1 MKLQTSKIR
10 EKILET
16 GSKINQEVPRPSL
29 LQVTVLVMLALPAL
43 YLREYFIAFT
53 LMILTVILSLA
64 VNRFEAGRFGIELA
78 TFSAV
83 TMATVFP
90 PRIAAVLGF
99 IYILLQIFSGST
111 PGIYLM
117 WVIPT
122 YTVAA
127 YIISTIQVMDV
138 VQMGL
143 TVTIVSQM
151 FFAFMTFLTTRG
163 RLPKY
168 LQYATFNLAFN
179 FLMFQT
185 FAEPLLGLI
194 DS

>member
-1 MKLQTSKIR
+1 VKLQTAKIR

-29 LQVTVLVMLALPAL
+29 LQVTLLVLLALPAL
-43 YLREYFIAFT
+43 YLREYFVAFT
-53 LMILTVILSLA
+53 LMILTVILSLG
-64 VNRFEAGRFGIELA
+64 VSRFEAGRFGIELA

-90 PRIAAVLGF
+90 PRIAAALGF
-99 IYILLQIFSGST
+99 IYIVLQIFSGST

-127 YIISTIQVMDV
+127 YIISTIQVADI
-138 VQMGL
+138 VQIGI
-143 TVTIVSQM
+143 TVTITCQL
-151 FFAFMTFLTTRG
+151 FFAFMTFLTTRS

-168 LQYATFNLAFN
+168 IQYATFNLAFN
-179 FLMFQT
+179 FFMFQS
-185 FAEPLLGLI
+185 FAGPLLDLVN
-194 DS
+194 S

>member
-1 MKLQTSKIR
+1 MKLQTSKVR

-16 GSKINQEVPRPSL
+16 GSKINQEVPKPSL

-43 YLREYFIAFT
+43 YLREYFVAFM

-83 TMATVFP
+83 TMATLFP

-99 IYILLQIFSGST
+99 IYIVLQIFSGST
-111 PGIYLM
+111 PGIYLV

-122 YTVAA
+122 YTFAA
-127 YIISTIQVMDV
+127 YIISTIPVTDI
-138 VQMGL
+138 VQIGL
-143 TVTIVSQM
+143 TVTIASQM

-185 FAEPLLGLI
+185 FAEPLLDLI
-194 DS
+194 NS